1 MKQKIV
7 LLLTVAVLLSVSSC
21 AHSLEETE
29 GAFPHDVNMSD
40 VISDISHIIT
50 YDYPTNYDLY
60 QRYANAEYHYA
71 QCVDAVYGLCNL
83 PPKYE
88 KHTKQFRE
96 YQGAP
101 KVMYNGHYYHTALFS
116 CTVCGSI
123 SAGSEYVLCSLNSSK
138 CDGNCENAV
147 RFAEGSS

>member
-1 MKQKIV
+1 MKHRIALLFAV
-7 LLLTVAVLLSVSSC
+7 ALLLLLPAC

-29 GAFPHDVNMSD
+29 GVFMHAGDVADWAEACPHFLS
-40 VISDISHIIT
+40 
-50 YDYPTNYDLY
+50 YDYPTNRDLY
-60 QRYANAEYHYA
+60 QRYPNGEYHYV
-71 QCVDAVYGLCNL
+71 QCSHAAFGLCNL
-83 PPKYE
+83 PPAYE
-88 KHTKQFRE
+88 KHTKQFLE

-123 SAGSEYVLCSLNSSK
+123 SAESEYVLCSLDSEN
-138 CDGNCENAV
+138 CDGTCENAV